1 MSNNVITNFCTK
13 KWKSILHLVSRI
25 MKYLKLLKNI
35 NKIRKKILAS
45 QDYECVYSMR
55 YKNFDKSHKLS
66 ERYKMT
72 SNFFLWPRVYVWCLY
87 YKRRSR
93 WKMSVITYQY
103 EHKSKDISRHS
114 SLFLWN
120 LLYSHLNNFSVLLLL
135 W

>member
-13 KWKSILHLVSRI
+13 KWKSILHLVSRL

-35 NKIRKKILAS
+35 NKIPKKILAS

-72 SNFFLWPRVYVWCLY
+72 SNFFL
-87 YKRRSR
+87 
-93 WKMSVITYQY
+93 
-103 EHKSKDISRHS
+103 
-114 SLFLWN
+114 
-120 LLYSHLNNFSVLLLL
+120 
-135 W
+135 